1 MDYFVLHNNKMV
13 FDLKIFQTEPKLT
26 HLDRRYVFMFDVGMN
41 IFIWTGKLAKGVTR
55 TKTRQELLNAKSIL
69 IKVINLDDAQYPRQ
83 VYP

>member
-1 MDYFVLHNNKMV
+1 
-13 FDLKIFQTEPKLT
+13 
-26 HLDRRYVFMFDVGMN
+26 MFDVGMN

-69 IKVINLDDAQYPRQ
+69 IKVINLDDAQYPQQ

>member
-1 MDYFVLHNNKMV
+1 
-13 FDLKIFQTEPKLT
+13 
-26 HLDRRYVFMFDVGMN
+26 MFDVGMN

-83 VYP
+83 VTLNKVIINLYLLQFGH

>member
-1 MDYFVLHNNKMV
+1 
-13 FDLKIFQTEPKLT
+13 
-26 HLDRRYVFMFDVGMN
+26 MFDVGMN

-83 VYP
+83 VYS